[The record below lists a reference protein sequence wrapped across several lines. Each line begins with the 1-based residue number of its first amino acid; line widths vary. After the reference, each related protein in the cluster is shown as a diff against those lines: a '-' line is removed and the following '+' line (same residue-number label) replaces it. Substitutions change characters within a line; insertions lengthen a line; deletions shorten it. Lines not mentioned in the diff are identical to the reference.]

1 MVFNKCDLVD
11 LEQQIVLRGM
21 EPGAVLVSAATGEGI
36 PELLE
41 QIETLLPRPEI
52 LVRALVPYS
61 RGDLV
66 SRIHSEARIVS
77 VSHKDDGT
85 LIEARVKPQLAS
97 ELSQFLLDA
106 S

>member
-1 MVFNKCDLVD
+1 
-11 LEQQIVLRGM
+11 M
-21 EPGAVLVSAATGEGI
+21 EPGAILVSAASGEGI
-36 PELLE
+36 DDLLE

-77 VSHKDDGT
+77 VIHQDDGT
-85 LIEARVKPQLAS
+85 LVEARVKPQLAS
-97 ELSQFLLDA
+97 ELSKFLLDA